1 MAKSNSKIYE
11 TTTAQAHSGL
21 KYRYIR
27 RDAEVG
33 GEGNDVE
40 RALNKYAAFGYSL
53 IAQSVVDG
61 KIYLTLARGMTLDEQ
76 VAAAEAHNAQVS
88 QS

>member
-1 MAKSNSKIYE
+1 MAKSNEKIYE
-11 TTTAQAHSGL
+11 TTTAQEHVGM

-27 RDAEVG
+27 RNAAVG

-53 IAQSVVDG
+53 VGQAVVEG
-61 KIYLTLARGMTLDEQ
+61 KIYLTLARPLRTDEIL
-76 VAAAEAHNAQVS
+76 AAVEAHNAAV

>member
-1 MAKSNSKIYE
+1 MAKSNGKIYE
-11 TTTAQAHSGL
+11 PARAEQHSCL

-40 RALNKYAAFGYSL
+40 RALNKFACFGYSL
-53 IAQSVVDG
+53 VGQTVIEG
-61 KIYLTLARGMTLDEQ
+61 KIYLTLARAMTPDE
-76 VAAAEAHNAQVS
+76 VKAAVEEHNAQV
-88 QS
+88 Q